1 MAVKIRF
8 KQTGKRNAHTFRVVA
23 IDESKRRDGAVIE
36 ELGFVN
42 TSSPKKPLI
51 HLTHDRIK
59 YWISQGAKPTD
70 AVAKLL
76 TPA

>member
-23 IDESKRRDGAVIE
+23 VDESKKRDGAVIE

-42 TSSPKKPLI
+42 ASSPKKPLI
-51 HLTHDRIK
+51 QLTHDRIQ
-59 YWISQGAKPTD
+59 YWIKLGAKPTA
-70 AVAKLL
+70 AVEKLL
-76 TPA
+76 SPS